1 MSFLIFLLI
10 ILFSFSEINS
20 EQKLIFVMTHFRH
33 GARAPQNYYDQTN
46 YLDYVK
52 EHWDIPGELT
62 GVGQRMHYL
71 LGIRNRIKYIDEQH
85 FLSKKFNPHEIL
97 IYSSPFNRT
106 IVSVSSQLQGLYPQY
121 AKQGENITEDQLE
134 FSKPQVNIDYDK
146 IKDEIENL
154 NLSALP
160 NNMIL
165 APIRMLNNNERK
177 ITLYDIEPCTIVR
190 DNIKKK
196 NSEKIPSLVNITRV
210 FKERYE
216 ENLKKL
222 YGKEENIDLWFID
235 NFCDAFI
242 SAYTHKREM
251 KELKDIGFETEEL
264 IDFCFEFQKLNFRDW
279 INGDDDKND
288 LAHLEVSKL
297 MKEFIHYM
305 KERIN
310 ADINGEKDLEK
321 KYEDY
326 SRPKMIMVS
335 GHDST
340 ISCNEIFLMN
350 VFGED
355 IIENYVYPKFAS
367 QIAFEI
373 TTINDDKNG
382 KNYNDYFI
390 NYYFNDKLIF
400 NKTVQ
405 EFIDK
410 VNPHIWS
417 DKKINDF
424 CGFVNDDDNND
435 SEKIILILFIVLT
448 GVFGILSTVLI
459 FILIRNKKNQSS
471 TYSHSLIPSN
481 SQ

>member
-1 MSFLIFLLI
+1 MSYLLTLLL

-33 GARAPQNYYDQTN
+33 GARAPQNYYDQAN

-71 LGIRNRIKYIDEQH
+71 LGIRNRIRYIEQNK
-85 FLSKKFNPHEIL
+85 FLSKNFNPHEIL

-121 AKQGENITEDQLE
+121 AKQGENITEDQKE
-134 FSKPQVNIDYDK
+134 FSKPQVNTDYDK
-146 IKDEIENL
+146 INKEIENL
-154 NLSALP
+154 ELSALP

-165 APIRMLNNNERK
+165 APIRMINNNERK

-190 DNIKKK
+190 DKIKKK
-196 NSEKIPSLVNITRV
+196 HSKEIQSLVNINKN
-210 FKERYE
+210 FKDRYGE
-216 ENLKKL
+216 KIKKL
-222 YGKEENIDLWFID
+222 YDGKEENLDLWFMD

-251 KELKDIGFETEEL
+251 TELKAADFDSEEL
-264 IDFCFEFQKLNFRDW
+264 KDFCFEFQKLNFRDW
-279 INGDDDKND
+279 ISGDDEHV
-288 LAHLEVSKL
+288 LAHLEVSKI

-340 ISCNEIFLMN
+340 ISCNEIFLMD
-350 VFGED
+350 VFGD
-355 IIENYVYPKFAS
+355 NIIENYEYPKFAS

-373 TTINDDKNG
+373 TTNDDDKKG

-410 VNPHIWS
+410 VTPHIWTN
-417 DKKINDF
+417 KQINDF
-424 CGFVNDDDNND
+424 CGFDDNDKDD
-435 SEKIILILFIVLT
+435 SDKTVLILFIILT
-448 GVFGILSTVLI
+448 GIFGILSTVLI
-459 FILIRNKKNQSS
+459 LLLIRNKKIQSNS
-471 TYSHSLIPSN
+471 YNSLIPAN